1 MASTATVYNEI
12 VETRPDIIGLLS
24 SPSWIFDRFGQ
35 WPPYNVRSILYPQ
48 RDEKV
53 LLSFSRRPL
62 VGSASSPR
70 SPGIPDLGDSHLEAI
85 NALQASAERHTLSMK
100 LQRGDILFW
109 NNLALLHSRRG
120 FTDSPDCRRHLIR
133 LWLRNSETEKKWS
146 IPEELQAS
154 WKDAFEHAGRPQL
167 WPIEPIKDRD
177 YICNQ
182 QRSSGHA

>member
-1 MASTATVYNEI
+1 M
-12 VETRPDIIGLLS
+12 
-24 SPSWIFDRFGQ
+24 
-35 WPPYNVRSILYPQ
+35 

-70 SPGIPDLGDSHLEAI
+70 SPGIPDLSTSHIEAI
-85 NALQASAERHTLSMK
+85 NTLQSVAEQHMVSMK
-100 LQRGDILFW
+100 LKPGDLLFW
-109 NNLALLHSRRG
+109 NNLSLLHSRRG
-120 FTDSPDCRRHLIR
+120 FTDSPDRRRHLLR
-133 LWLRNSETEKKWS
+133 LWLRNDATEKNWS

-154 WKDAFEHAGRPQL
+154 WKDAFDHAERPQM